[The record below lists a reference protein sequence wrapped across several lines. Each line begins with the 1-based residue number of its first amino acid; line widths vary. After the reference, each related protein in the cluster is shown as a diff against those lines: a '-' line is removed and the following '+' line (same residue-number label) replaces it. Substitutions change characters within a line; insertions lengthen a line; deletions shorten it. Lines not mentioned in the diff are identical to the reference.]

1 MIGAL
6 FLLDTDRNIT
16 TTCLQTLEMNIMNG
30 IYIFTM
36 ASARKEEES
45 GLSFYILYFY
55 CCFGSFVPTF
65 IILSFKLVQPLKTSF
80 PHHLNRAK
88 FNKSLTPRCW
98 HTWARSLY
106 AHPQQ
111 VANPTYNQVLVD
123 THPLEQPS
131 PIKVKQRIETRKT
144 N

>member
-65 IILSFKLVQPLKTSF
+65 IILSFKLVQPLETSF

-88 FNKSLTPRCW
+88 FNKSLTPSVGKPGPVRYTRIPNKW
-98 HTWARSLY
+98 PTLHTTKYSSTPTHSSNP
-106 AHPQQ
+106 HP
-111 VANPTYNQVLVD
+111 
-123 THPLEQPS
+123 S
-131 PIKVKQRIETRKT
+131 K
-144 N
+144 